1 MCRKMQES
9 GLTEITPLMCTS
21 ALWATVQCFLIPSLL
36 GYITGGG
43 CRMRFNGCSIL
54 GLLIW
59 QQYFSSHQEVGPSL
73 QGCFPLMVDTAP
85 GDWAARNPERCSF
98 TFQPLQNRVV
108 FRRRW
113 EQTPAGQCTGPCRPP
128 FEVTIP
134 DPYCFPSFN
143 S

>member
-21 ALWATVQCFLIPSLL
+21 ALWASVQCFLIPSLL

-59 QQYFSSHQEVGPSL
+59 QATFFIEGLQKIRILPFCANFRIDLPIRISLIITTKKGWDRYFSPTLQMAKARHRRTHCLIQAVQCITAAAKQQTGAASL
-73 QGCFPLMVDTAP
+73 
-85 GDWAARNPERCSF
+85 
-98 TFQPLQNRVV
+98 
-108 FRRRW
+108 
-113 EQTPAGQCTGPCRPP
+113 
-128 FEVTIP
+128 
-134 DPYCFPSFN
+134 
-143 S
+143 